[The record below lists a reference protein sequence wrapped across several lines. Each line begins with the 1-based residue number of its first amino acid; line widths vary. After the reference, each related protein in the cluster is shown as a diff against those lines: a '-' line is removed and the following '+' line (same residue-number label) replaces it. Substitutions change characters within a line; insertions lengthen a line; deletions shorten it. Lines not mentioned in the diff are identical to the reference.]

1 MFTKIKSYL
10 SNVCPIMFFSKIM
23 AMLIV
28 AISTSDLMYV
38 FAAGSPDLSWD
49 GIKASVMQWIFGLM
63 AASATVIA
71 GYIASV
77 AKTLVGY
84 IYDAIRARI
93 ANTVLLEVI
102 EDIKTFVINRVDR
115 IQVMVEESLKND
127 GKIDEK
133 EFQAIIDDTTNAA
146 IAVWGDKKVAYI
158 GKYKEK
164 AIEWVKA
171 YVERYVREVVERFR
185 RTESNGNNSV
195 SKSN

>member
-1 MFTKIKSYL
+1 MFNKIKSYF
-10 SNVCPIMFFSKIM
+10 SKTCPILFFSKIM
-23 AMLIV
+23 AVLIFMV
-28 AISTSDLMYV
+28 ATSDFM
-38 FAAGSPDLSWD
+38 FAFANSGDFSWE
-49 GIKASVMQWIFGLM
+49 GLKASVMQWVLGLV

-84 IYDAIRARI
+84 VYDAIRARI
-93 ANTVLLEVI
+93 ANTVLLEVV
-102 EDIKTFVINRVDR
+102 EDIKTFVINRIDR
-115 IQVMVEESLKND
+115 IKVMVEESLKND
-127 GKIDEK
+127 GKIDDK
-133 EFQAIIDDTTNAA
+133 ELQAIIDDTTNHA

-185 RTESNGNNSV
+185 RPESNGNNSI
-195 SKSN
+195 SEPNK